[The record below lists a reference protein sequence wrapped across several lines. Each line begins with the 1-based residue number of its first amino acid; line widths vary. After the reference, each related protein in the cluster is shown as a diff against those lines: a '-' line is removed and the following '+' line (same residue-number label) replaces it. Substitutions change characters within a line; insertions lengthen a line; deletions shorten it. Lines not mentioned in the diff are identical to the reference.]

1 MCQSHLTWQ
10 VILRR
15 KATRLLKMKIIVKT
29 ETELENCTAFEKRH
43 KHLCWSLFFVKSQ
56 ALAPKETSTQVFS

>member
-1 MCQSHLTWQ
+1 M
-10 VILRR
+10 
-15 KATRLLKMKIIVKT
+15 LKMKIIVKT